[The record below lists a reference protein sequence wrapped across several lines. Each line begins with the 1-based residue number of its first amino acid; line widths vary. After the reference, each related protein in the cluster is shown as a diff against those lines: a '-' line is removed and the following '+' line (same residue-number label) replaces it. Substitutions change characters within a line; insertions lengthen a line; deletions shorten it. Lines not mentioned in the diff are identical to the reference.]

1 MARTRGPSGRASART
16 SRTSPSG
23 RCAAWASRPATCRAT
38 SCRKRDSA
46 VGETSKG
53 ESHAWVEFWDDG
65 WIACDPT
72 NGTEVGTDH
81 VVVARGRD
89 YEDVPPFKGIYSGR
103 AAAKLEVV
111 VAITRLA

>member
-1 MARTRGPSGRASART
+1 M
-16 SRTSPSG
+16 
-23 RCAAWASRPATCRAT
+23 
-38 SCRKRDSA
+38 
-46 VGETSKG
+46 
-53 ESHAWVEFWDDG
+53 EFWDDG

-72 NGTEVGTDH
+72 NGTEVGRDH

-103 AAAKLEVV
+103 AKASLEVV

>member
-1 MARTRGPSGRASART
+1 MRTPGPSGPASART
-16 SRTSPSG
+16 SRTSRSG
-23 RCAAWASRPATCRAT
+23 RCAASGFRPGTSPAT
-38 SCRKRDSA
+38 SCRRRDSA

-72 NGTEVGTDH
+72 NGAEVGPDH

-103 AAAKLEVV
+103 AKASLEVV